1 MEEINAIQVGLEL
14 LYSIVW
20 IFLLLAIFHPGW
32 KFNSGK
38 EYDYKSRK
46 FRLSLVLIGILSGFY
61 ALGKI
66 GSFESYATALFA
78 IYSALTGANV
88 FQKFNATRTKHKDSL
103 ANSDSKTTK

>member
-1 MEEINAIQVGLEL
+1 MEELSVLLVGLEL
-14 LYSIVW
+14 VYSIVW

-46 FRLSLVLIGILSGFY
+46 FRLSLVIIGILTGFY

-66 GSFESYATALFA
+66 GSFEAYATALFA

-88 FQKFNATRTKHKDSL
+88 FQKFATTRTKNKDSL